1 MEHGRDGGCEWDEK
15 VNIFRTSLEKVLGI
29 QPVSLTI
36 SSEAASTDSGRG
48 EGVGATDPVQ

>member
-15 VNIFRTSLEKVLGI
+15 VNIFCTSLEKVLGI

-36 SSEAASTDSGRG
+36 SSEAASTDSGRE
-48 EGVGATDPVQ
+48 EGVGATDLVQ